1 MKLKS
6 IPMELLKE
14 KLRKVMAQTGMSL
27 DDIAKAI
34 GFSKDNLHKW
44 YDGTK
49 PRNPNDYIQLINYL
63 DGMLN
68 DVSEAKTPPKLIEN
82 LFSQLGKIDQA
93 VEVYGDSMN
102 PTFKYGSLIAIS
114 SLLGPLLIT
123 WAECYYV
130 VDKNGLGNVRR
141 VYASTIENSIKL
153 SADNPDQ
160 QKYPPI
166 NRSWNHIE
174 AIYKVRAEII
184 KH

>member
-6 IPMELLKE
+6 
-14 KLRKVMAQTGMSL
+14 
-27 DDIAKAI
+27 
-34 GFSKDNLHKW
+34 H
-44 YDGTK
+44 
-49 PRNPNDYIQLINYL
+49 
-63 DGMLN
+63 
-68 DVSEAKTPPKLIEN
+68 
-82 LFSQLGKIDQA
+82 
-93 VEVYGDSMN
+93 
-102 PTFKYGSLIAIS
+102 GSLIAVS
-114 SLLGPLLIT
+114 SLLDPLLIT

-166 NRSWNHIE
+166 NRSWNHIA